1 MLDEGLQMSQYAIL
15 NSQMTPSDLQG
26 QDDRDKE
33 AKEAAIGMLSVQFT
47 AAQSQQYNSLLHAMA
62 AQNADASW
70 RQHLQ
75 EALTFPNLTRRDENG
90 TFDFDPDPQRNGLW
104 ASYVSIL

>member
-1 MLDEGLQMSQYAIL
+1 MLDEGLQMSQYAIFVA
-15 NSQMTPSDLQG
+15 QMVPGALRG
-26 QDDRDKE
+26 QDGQDAE
-33 AKEAAIGMLSVQFT
+33 ARQAATGMLSVQFT

-75 EALTFPNLTRRDENG
+75 EALAFPNLTRQDENG

-104 ASYVSIL
+104 ASHVSSL